1 VAREIWSFVFRLFGV
16 DWVILG
22 RVLDIVVDGG
32 IDLENTLWMFGI
44 LSLYV

>member
-1 VAREIWSFVFRLFGV
+1 M
-16 DWVILG
+16 ILG
-22 RVLDIVVDGG
+22 RVLDLAVDGG